1 MYTKSPER
9 NVEATCYE
17 EAHIQAVLSEINQ
30 NFEAYFPRF
39 IETQA
44 GKALSGEQ
52 FNRLRQRFGVQGAGG
67 SVRLDPSARFKSII
81 RTSIDEFEHDRDSY
95 ERILNP
101 EALEEYEEDPNTFKT
116 IVLGTQCPVIRKTL
130 VNRKAKELD
139 KYRLDFRRSDADGL
153 LGVVTRLCSFAADYA
168 AEVYDPS
175 VYELCSNYHE
185 LGLELL
191 DTPDYTYFGV
201 IGGGI
206 KTMMLYKLNPMV
218 FSSRSRNAVW
228 ALWFLSGKKDF
239 GCRMD
244 SEFLMINVDKVIT
257 QQNYYYPYELFAYYA
272 FEIYKMLRDKAA
284 KLNAYIDPEYRYVIV
299 DAFFDFVASVHQEEI
314 RLLSQQVYE
323 DRGYCCA

>member
-9 NVEATCYE
+9 NVEAACYE
-17 EAHIQAVLSEINQ
+17 EAHIQAVLSEIKQ
-30 NFEAYFPRF
+30 NFEAYFPPF

-52 FNRLRQRFGVQGAGG
+52 FNRLRQRFGVQRAGG
-67 SVRLDPSARFKSII
+67 SVRLDPSASFKNII

-95 ERILNP
+95 ARILNP
-101 EALEEYEEDPNTFKT
+101 EALEEYKEDPNTFKT

-139 KYRLDFRRSDADGL
+139 KYRLDFRHSDADGL
-153 LGVVTRLCSFAADYA
+153 LGVVTRLCSFAADYV
-168 AEVYDPS
+168 AEVYNPLE
-175 VYELCSNYHE
+175 YELCSNYHE
-185 LGLELL
+185 LELKLL

-272 FEIYKMLRDKAA
+272 FEVYKMLRDKAV
-284 KLNAYIDPEYRYVIV
+284 KLNAYIDPAYRYVIV
-299 DAFFDFVASVHQEEI
+299 DAFFDYVASEHQEEI